1 MIDKQPEQLILIV
14 DDNPQNLQF
23 LGKLLATSG
32 YSLCIAQN
40 GLEAL
45 EFVKTK
51 LPDLILLDVMMP
63 KMNGYDVC
71 KRLKSQQS
79 FKHIPV
85 IFLTARTEPD
95 DIVKGFEVGGVD
107 YVTKPFNSVELLAR
121 VKTHV
126 ELKMLRGFLTI
137 CSKCKN
143 VRDDEGTWQ
152 RLETYIEA
160 HSETLFSHGLCPAC
174 MQEMYGHL
182 EWFQR
187 KYGKKGSVPI
197 PPARR

>member
-1 MIDKQPEQLILIV
+1 MSDKQPEQLILIV

-23 LGKLLATSG
+23 LGKFLTEND
-32 YSLCIAQN
+32 YSLCVAQS
-40 GLEAL
+40 GQEAL

-51 LPDLILLDVMMP
+51 MPDLILLDVMMP
-63 KMNGYDVC
+63 GMDGYEVC
-71 KRLKSQQS
+71 RHLKAQQI

-85 IFLTARTEPD
+85 IFLTAKTDSE

-126 ELKMLRGFLTI
+126 ELKILRGFLTI

-143 VRDDEGTWQ
+143 VRDEEGIWKQ
-152 RLETYIEA
+152 LEAYIES
-160 HSETLFSHGLCPAC
+160 HTETLLSHGLCPVC
-174 MQEMYGHL
+174 MQDLYGDQ

-187 KYGKKGSVPI
+187 KYGKKG
-197 PPARR
+197 

>member
-1 MIDKQPEQLILIV
+1 MIDKQPEPLILIV

-23 LGKLLATSG
+23 LGKLLAENG
-32 YSLCIAQN
+32 YKLCIAQN

-51 LPDLILLDVMMP
+51 MPDLILLDVMMP
-63 KMNGYDVC
+63 EMDGYEAC
-71 KRLKSQQS
+71 RRLKAQQS

-85 IFLTARTEPD
+85 IFLTARADTE

-126 ELKMLRGFLTI
+126 EIKILRGLLPI

-143 VRDDEGTWQ
+143 VRDDEGMWKQ
-152 RLETYIEA
+152 LEAYIES
-160 HSETLFSHGLCPAC
+160 HSETLFSHGVCPDC
-174 MQEMYGHL
+174 MQELYGDQ
-182 EWFQR
+182 EWYQR
-187 KYGKKGSVPI
+187 KYGKKKG
-197 PPARR
+197 